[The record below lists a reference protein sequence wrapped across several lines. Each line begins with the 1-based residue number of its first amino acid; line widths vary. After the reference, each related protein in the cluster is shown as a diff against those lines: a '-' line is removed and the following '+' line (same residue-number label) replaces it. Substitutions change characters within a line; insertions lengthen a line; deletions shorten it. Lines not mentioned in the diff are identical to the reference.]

1 MSIDQ
6 SVIDRLYREQK
17 GTCQFCHRPIPPYHV
32 HHAVYSRD
40 KRFSKFLD
48 MPENL
53 VLTCPACHAQHGKL
67 SNIFMRCCVWSWK
80 IDHNYDMKKWHEN
93 IPMFIKDNFIYI
105 DKEERNA
112 Y

>member
-1 MSIDQ
+1 MITQSI
-6 SVIDRLYREQK
+6 IDRLYCEQK

-53 VLTCPACHAQHGKL
+53 VLTCPACHAQHGML
-67 SNIFMRCCVWSWK
+67 SNMFTRMRVWSDK
-80 IDHNYDMKKWHEN
+80 IDLGYSMQEWHDS
-93 IPMFIKDNFIYI
+93 IPMLIKDRFIYI
-105 DKEERNA
+105 GKKDR
-112 Y
+112 